1 MTVLSATALT
11 GCNGGEKQEI
21 VLTSEFK
28 DDEILRID
36 TESCS
41 RPELL
46 VYLYS
51 SADSYEKAFGDGIWD
66 REIDGVTLG
75 NELKDTT
82 LARIAQVKS
91 MNLLAADWGIN
102 LDIDEQADVKK
113 AAETYYGSISD
124 KEKSSLGITE
134 EMIQNMYTEYAIA
147 DKVYNQITQ
156 NVNPEISDDEART
169 ITVKC
174 ILIRSSSI
182 DENGENVS
190 LSEAEK
196 AQAEKK
202 AEEVLTRAQNGEDFD
217 SLTEEYNEDSV
228 STYTFG
234 KGTMPE
240 AFEKAA
246 FNLDTDEIS
255 GLVETEYGYHII
267 KCISTFNEVETDANK
282 ERIVKVRKSEA
293 FNRVYNDFAKKLHVM
308 LNRDL
313 WSSIKMDADAA
324 FADKGFFEVYDD
336 VFGVN

>member
-36 TESCS
+36 TESCF

-51 SADSYEKAFGDGIWD
+51 SAGSYEKAFGDGIWD

-113 AAETYYGSISD
+113 AAETYFGSVSE
-124 KEKSSLGITE
+124 KEKSSLGIKE

-174 ILIRSSSI
+174 ILIRCSSTG
-182 DENGENVS
+182 ENGEVVPYNA
-190 LSEAEK
+190 EEK

-202 AEEVLTRAQNGEDFD
+202 AQEVLLRAQNGDDFD
-217 SLTEEYNEDSV
+217 SLIEGYNEDSV

-240 AFEKAA
+240 AFEKAS

-267 KCISTFNEVETDANK
+267 KCVSTFNEVETDANK

-293 FNRVYNDFAKKLHVM
+293 FNRVYNDFARKLHVM

-313 WSSIKMDADAA
+313 WNSVKMDSDAA
-324 FADKGFFEVYDD
+324 FSDRGFFEVYDD
-336 VFGVN
+336 VFGVD